1 MNPYTKIVLQRLAV
15 MSAFGLLCM
24 GQPVFSQGNCKKA
37 SGTWTDVW
45 SGGNFT
51 RGTVTNAGFLNGTT
65 AIDEASSAYPTP
77 VPTTVSYTANV
88 VLTTH
93 QGQLR
98 YTNLY
103 LYDFATGVWTAM
115 GRIDP
120 NTSTGRFAGATG
132 VLYFN
137 GKTVGTAIPFSYPSE
152 ITGEVCLAKE

>member
-1 MNPYTKIVLQRLAV
+1 MNAYTGKLMRCLAAL
-15 MSAFGLLCM
+15 SAVGLLSM
-24 GQPVFSQGNCKKA
+24 GQPAFSQGNCKQAK
-37 SGTWTDVW
+37 GTWTDVW

-51 RGTVTNAGFLNGTT
+51 RGTITNAGFLNGTT
-65 AIDEASSAYPTP
+65 AIDESSSAYPTP
-77 VPTTVSYTANV
+77 VPTTVSYTAKV

-103 LYDFATGVWTAM
+103 LYDFATGLWTAM

-120 NTSTGRFAGATG
+120 STSTGRFAGATG

-137 GKTVGTAIPFSYPSE
+137 GKTVGTAIPFSYPSD
-152 ITGEVCLAKE
+152 IAGEVCLAGE